1 MSLLG
6 TPVFGNPTTPLWLS
20 ASYAGVTG
28 PTGPQGPQGASSGLE
43 FYLTDV
49 ASDVTPYLT
58 MTENFNFLSGT
69 TLTKTGNGVIQ
80 GFLTPPNS
88 PDQSTIP
95 GGVWDF
101 HFHASTTQSPVTTA
115 AVAIAVYK
123 YPVGGPPVLLNQGN
137 PIVLLAGATQFEYDA
152 TVTLASTGL
161 GLTDRVLVTV
171 IASGLASGESI
182 DLLIDDDEQAIV
194 TTTFAVP
201 GTPGQT
207 GATGPTGANGTPGQ
221 TGPTGPTGAQGN
233 PGNAG
238 AVGATGATG
247 PAGATGS
254 AANVSNWSTFPA
266 ISAVNMSNYNL
277 SNVNSIPNATSI
289 YGQTI
294 RFGGTSGVPLGTLS
308 STGNVSAISADLTQY
323 AQVGSNTGLGN
334 ISTYGANRPVGT
346 NALYAEGGTTLTGGG
361 VVHGVTIGALRV
373 GPTDTNRIDV
383 LPAGIGVNAA
393 TYIQMAAGGAGSFA
407 AGGALSLAG
416 GDYVEINTDDLRVI
430 NTTSG
435 NQATQITCANY
446 LMPSSVASTNPLT
459 IQNIAAGG
467 VVIQGV
473 KQFDGLASSFANMTN
488 IATII
493 NSANTMDIS
502 GVRTINTRPVF
513 INGAFSSDATQFQ
526 VGGLSNSPTPI
537 TYNSTDVTN
546 GIALVPGQD
555 SQIRVSKTGL
565 YQFQFSAQ
573 LDKSGGG
580 VSQVEI
586 WLRKNGT
593 DIPFSATQVVVN
605 GTNGETVMTVPFFLQ
620 LNANDYIECVFASGD
635 ATMCIAGFPAITSPY
650 TRPAIPSIIA
660 VMSLLCV

>member
-6 TPVFGNPTTPLWLS
+6 TPVYANTTTPLWLS
-20 ASYAGVTG
+20 SSYAGVPG
-28 PTGPQGPQGASSGLE
+28 PTGPAGPQGSSSGLE

-49 ASDVTPYLT
+49 ASDVSPYLT

-115 AVAIAVYK
+115 AVALAVYK
-123 YPVGGPPVLLNQGN
+123 YPASGPPVLLNQGN
-137 PIVLLAGATQFEYDA
+137 PVVLLAGAIQAEYDA
-152 TVTLASTGL
+152 TVTLSTTGL
-161 GLTDRVLVTV
+161 NLTDRVLVTV
-171 IASGLASGESI
+171 VASGLASGESI

-201 GTPGQT
+201 GTPGATGPTGPAGAQGFT
-207 GATGPTGANGTPGQ
+207 GATGPTGAQGLSI
-221 TGPTGPTGAQGN
+221 TGAT
-233 PGNAG
+233 
-238 AVGATGATG
+238 GATGATG

-254 AANVSNWSTFPA
+254 AANISNWSTTPA
-266 ISAVNMSNYNL
+266 ITNVNMSNFSL
-277 SNVNSIPNATSI
+277 SNVNTIPNATSI

-294 RFGGTSGVPLGTLS
+294 RFGGTSGVPLGTLN
-308 STGNVSAISADLTQY
+308 STGNMSAISTDLTQY

-361 VVHGVTIGALRV
+361 VVHGVTIGALRA
-373 GPTDTNRIDV
+373 GPVDTNRIDV

-446 LMPSSVASTNPLT
+446 LMPSSVAATNPLT

-473 KQFDGLASSFANMTN
+473 KTFQGLAGSPAVMTN
-488 IATII
+488 I
-493 NSANTMDIS
+493 NSIAMTGHLTNQTLDIS
-502 GVRTINTRPVF
+502 GSYIKS
-513 INGAFSSDATQFQ
+513 SSDIIIDPSQNAFYIRPFGAGSFTNQVAVTATGNALEVSGDSYL
-526 VGGLSNSPTPI
+526 VGAVDRFLGGPVPQPIIQYGEVAGSGSSGSASVTLSNAYTSS
-537 TYNSTDVTN
+537 NSYIAHATMEDTN
-546 GIALVPGQD
+546 PAQ
-555 SQIRVSKTGL
+555 VSVARTANNAFTI
-565 YQFQFSAQ
+565 YWT
-573 LDKSGGG
+573 SGGG
-580 VSQVEI
+580 
-586 WLRKNGT
+586 GT
-593 DIPFSATQVVVN
+593 HSLCWTTY
-605 GTNGETVMTVPFFLQ
+605 GT
-620 LNANDYIECVFASGD
+620 
-635 ATMCIAGFPAITSPY
+635 
-650 TRPAIPSIIA
+650 
-660 VMSLLCV
+660 